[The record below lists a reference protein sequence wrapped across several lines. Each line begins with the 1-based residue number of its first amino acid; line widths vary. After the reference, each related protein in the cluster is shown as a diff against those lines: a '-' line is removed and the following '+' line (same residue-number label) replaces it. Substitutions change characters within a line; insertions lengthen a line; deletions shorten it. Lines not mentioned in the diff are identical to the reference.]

1 MALDAAVKRAT
12 SHMLEL
18 VMFQAIG
25 PRTGLVRLRAGQL
38 VTRHPIAS
46 HLATTISAASV
57 TYLVTVRLIALLSKM
72 IVILQSLLQSQSPL
86 LTQAQSQALNPVQSQ
101 AQSRA
106 QSLVLIMRN
115 CRRLLQKS
123 LTA

>member
-1 MALDAAVKRAT
+1 MASDAAVKRA
-12 SHMLEL
+12 SFHMLEP

-46 HLATTISAASV
+46 HLATTISAASA
-57 TYLVTVRLIALLSKM
+57 TYLVTVRLIALLSKKM
-72 IVILQSLLQSQSPL
+72 ILQSLRQSQSPL

-115 CRRLLQKS
+115 YRRLLQKS
-123 LTA
+123 STA